1 MQTRAISGLV
11 LVGIVL
17 ASCAHGPSPDQYFS
31 QPDLTNLI
39 TDRTLAVAGRPE
51 GTLLYLSPN
60 GTGWLARDVTPGTAP
75 APGSMSMIIAWHTDY
90 PSRVCYWAT
99 PRIGKMPDVA
109 PPSFECLQVL
119 HAPDKPPGIF
129 IGVTQQGDICR
140 ARPLEVYNYNAFP
153 PPLIDQYLTQ
163 VRALYGGHIPAWST
177 SSQVRGVW

>member
-1 MQTRAISGLV
+1 MPTRTVSSF
-11 LVGIVL
+11 VL
-17 ASCAHGPSPDQYFS
+17 AGMVLAGCARAPSPDQYFS
-31 QPDLTNLI
+31 QPDLNNLV
-39 TDRTLAVAGRPE
+39 TDRTLAVVEGPE

-60 GTGWLARDVTPGTAP
+60 GTGWLARNVMPGHTP

-90 PSRVCYWAT
+90 ASRVCYWAT

-129 IGVTQQGDICR
+129 IGVTQQEDICR
-140 ARPLEVYNYNAFP
+140 VRPLEVYNYNAFP
-153 PPLIDQYLTQ
+153 QPLIEQYMTQ

-177 SSQVRGVW
+177 ASQVRGVW